1 VIKIDFESYNNYH
14 AINDYFLRAS
24 KAYDLLINDPEM
36 TDWLKLDKL
45 SDEKI
50 LQEIDSISQSL
61 LTKSDILLVLGI
73 GGSYLGSKSVLS
85 ALDKDKVI
93 YAGYSLDKRI
103 NQEVW
108 SKIQKKDIAVCVVS
122 KSGDTL
128 EIKEAYQFFINKL
141 KPKYPK
147 DLNKRIVVIT
157 NNKEG
162 YLYKEANQ
170 NNYKVL
176 NMPDNIGGR
185 YSFFTV
191 ANLFPLAYAGL
202 RIRLLFKGAKEVN
215 VQDAIKYAALREYY
229 YRSGKF
235 IENFVAYDEHLLYF
249 NEWLKQLFAETQGK
263 NQKGILPISTLYTRD
278 LHSLGQYIQEG
289 EPIIFETVLFDSSDK
304 LLNIAKEEVAKAHL
318 MHNTYS
324 TIINLD
330 DLSLYNIGYLIY
342 FFELSAA
349 IGGYMLGVNPFDQ
362 PGVEE
367 YKKGINSRI

>member
-1 VIKIDFESYNNYH
+1 VIKIDFESYNNYR

-24 KAYDLLINDPEM
+24 KAYDLLINDPDM
-36 TDWLKLDKL
+36 TGWLNLNKL

-50 LQEIDSISQSL
+50 LQEIEAVAQSM
-61 LTKSDILLVLGI
+61 LTKSDILLILGI

-85 ALDKDKVI
+85 ALNKENVV
-93 YAGYSLDKRI
+93 YAGYSLDPRV
-103 NQEVW
+103 NQRVW
-108 SKIQKKDIAVCVVS
+108 DKIKKKDVALCIIS

-128 EIKEAYQFFINKL
+128 EIKEAYNFFVNKL
-141 KPKYPK
+141 KNKYD
-147 DLNKRIVVIT
+147 DLNKRTVVIT
-157 NNKEG
+157 NNKDG
-162 YLYKEANQ
+162 YFYQEAEKNKYKI
-170 NNYKVL
+170 L

-185 YSFFTV
+185 YSFFTT

-202 RIRLLFKGAKEVN
+202 RIRMLFNGDKEVEIK
-215 VQDAIKYAALREYY
+215 DAIKYAALREYY

-235 IENFVAYDEHLLYF
+235 IENFVTYDERLLYF

-289 EPIIFETVLFDSSDK
+289 EPIIFETALFDSNDK
-304 LLNIAKEEVAKAHL
+304 LLTIAQEEVAKAHL
-318 MHNTYS
+318 LHNTYS
-324 TIINLD
+324 SIIHID
-330 DLSLYNIGYLIY
+330 DLSLYNLGYLIY
-342 FFELSAA
+342 FFELSSAM
-349 IGGYMLGVNPFDQ
+349 GGYMLGVNPFDQ

>member
-1 VIKIDFESYNNYH
+1 MIKIDFESYNNYR

-24 KAYDLLINDPEM
+24 KAYDLLINDPDM
-36 TDWLKLDKL
+36 TGWLNLNKL

-50 LQEIDSISQSL
+50 LQEIEAVAQSM
-61 LTKSDILLVLGI
+61 LTKSDILLILGI

-85 ALDKDKVI
+85 ALNKENVV
-93 YAGYSLDKRI
+93 YAGYSLDPRV
-103 NQEVW
+103 NQRVW
-108 SKIQKKDIAVCVVS
+108 DKIKKKDVALCIIS

-128 EIKEAYQFFINKL
+128 EIKEAYNFFVNKL
-141 KPKYPK
+141 KNKYD
-147 DLNKRIVVIT
+147 DLNKRTVVIT
-157 NNKEG
+157 NNKDG
-162 YLYKEANQ
+162 YFYQEAEKNKYKI
-170 NNYKVL
+170 L

-185 YSFFTV
+185 YSFFTT

-202 RIRLLFKGAKEVN
+202 RIRMLFKGAKEVEIK
-215 VQDAIKYAALREYY
+215 DAIKYAALREYY

-235 IENFVAYDEHLLYF
+235 IENFVTYDERLLYF

-289 EPIIFETVLFDSSDK
+289 EPIIFETALFDSNDK
-304 LLNIAKEEVAKAHL
+304 LLTIAQEEVAKAHL
-318 MHNTYS
+318 LHNTYS
-324 TIINLD
+324 SIIHLD
-330 DLSLYNIGYLIY
+330 DLSLYNLGYLIY

-349 IGGYMLGVNPFDQ
+349 MGGYMLGVNPFDQ

>member
-1 VIKIDFESYNNYH
+1 VIKIDFESYNNYR

-24 KAYDLLINDPEM
+24 KAYDLLINDPDM
-36 TDWLKLDKL
+36 TGWLNLNKL

-50 LQEIDSISQSL
+50 LQEIEAVAQSM
-61 LTKSDILLVLGI
+61 LTKSDILLILGI

-85 ALDKDKVI
+85 ALNKENVV
-93 YAGYSLDKRI
+93 YAGYSLDPRV
-103 NQEVW
+103 NQRVW
-108 SKIQKKDIAVCVVS
+108 DKIKKKDVALCIIS

-128 EIKEAYQFFINKL
+128 EIKEAYNFFVNKL
-141 KPKYPK
+141 KNKYD
-147 DLNKRIVVIT
+147 DLNKRTVVIT
-157 NNKEG
+157 NNKDG
-162 YLYKEANQ
+162 YFYQEAEKNKYKI
-170 NNYKVL
+170 L

-185 YSFFTV
+185 YSFFTT

-202 RIRLLFKGAKEVN
+202 RIRMLFKGAKEVEIK
-215 VQDAIKYAALREYY
+215 DAIKYAALREYY

-235 IENFVAYDEHLLYF
+235 IENFVTYDERLLYF

-289 EPIIFETVLFDSSDK
+289 EPIIFETALFDSNDK
-304 LLNIAKEEVAKAHL
+304 LLTIAQEEVAKAHL
-318 MHNTYS
+318 LHNTYS
-324 TIINLD
+324 SIIHID
-330 DLSLYNIGYLIY
+330 DLSLYNLGYLIY
-342 FFELSAA
+342 FFELSSAM
-349 IGGYMLGVNPFDQ
+349 GGYMLGVNPFDQ

>member
-1 VIKIDFESYNNYH
+1 VIKIDFESYNNYR

-24 KAYDLLINDPEM
+24 KAYDLLINDPDM
-36 TDWLKLDKL
+36 TGWLNLNKL

-50 LQEIDSISQSL
+50 LQEIEAVAQSM

-85 ALDKDKVI
+85 ALNKENVV
-93 YAGYSLDKRI
+93 YAGYSLDPRV
-103 NQEVW
+103 NQRVW
-108 SKIQKKDIAVCVVS
+108 DKIKKKDVALCIIS

-128 EIKEAYQFFINKL
+128 EIKEAYKFFVNKL
-141 KPKYPK
+141 KNKYD
-147 DLNKRIVVIT
+147 DLNKRTVVIT
-157 NNKEG
+157 NNKDG
-162 YLYKEANQ
+162 YFYQEAEKNKYKI
-170 NNYKVL
+170 L

-185 YSFFTV
+185 YSFFTT

-202 RIRLLFKGAKEVN
+202 RIRMLFKGAKEVEIK
-215 VQDAIKYAALREYY
+215 DAIKYSALREYY

-235 IENFVAYDEHLLYF
+235 IENFVTYDVRLLYF

-289 EPIIFETVLFDSSDK
+289 EPIIFETVLFDSNDK
-304 LLNIAKEEVAKAHL
+304 LLTIAQEEVAKAHL
-318 MHNTYS
+318 LHNTYS
-324 TIINLD
+324 SIIHLD
-330 DLSLYNIGYLIY
+330 DLSLYNLGYLIY

-349 IGGYMLGVNPFDQ
+349 MGGYMLGVNPFDQ

>member
-1 VIKIDFESYNNYH
+1 VIKIDFESYNNYR

-24 KAYDLLINDPEM
+24 KAYDLLINDPDM
-36 TDWLKLDKL
+36 TGWLNLNKL

-50 LQEIDSISQSL
+50 LQEIEAVGQSM

-85 ALDKDKVI
+85 ALNKENVV
-93 YAGYSLDKRI
+93 YAGYSLDTRV
-103 NQEVW
+103 NQRVW
-108 SKIQKKDIAVCVVS
+108 DKIKKKDIVLCIIS

-128 EIKEAYQFFINKL
+128 EIKEAYKFFANKL
-141 KPKYPK
+141 KTKYD
-147 DLNKRIVVIT
+147 DLNKRTVVIT
-157 NNKEG
+157 NNKDG
-162 YLYKEANQ
+162 YFYQEAEKNKYKI
-170 NNYKVL
+170 L

-185 YSFFTV
+185 YSFFTT

-202 RIRLLFKGAKEVN
+202 RIRVLFKGAKEVEIK
-215 VQDAIKYAALREYY
+215 DAIKYAALREYY

-235 IENFVAYDEHLLYF
+235 IENFVTYDERLLYF

-289 EPIIFETVLFDSSDK
+289 EPIIFETVLFDSNDK
-304 LLNIAKEEVAKAHL
+304 LLTIAQEEVAKAHL
-318 MHNTYS
+318 LHNTYS
-324 TIINLD
+324 SIIHLD
-330 DLSLYNIGYLIY
+330 DLSLYNLGYLIY

-349 IGGYMLGVNPFDQ
+349 MGGYMLGVNPFDQ